1 MNNAAY
7 LHEEVAK
14 WVKSLL
20 PMLTDR
26 HSSCNSGEADVF
38 GTDQKNNSNT
48 MKVEVTSVGGG

>member
-1 MNNAAY
+1 MG
-7 LHEEVAK
+7 K
-14 WVKSLL
+14 TSLL